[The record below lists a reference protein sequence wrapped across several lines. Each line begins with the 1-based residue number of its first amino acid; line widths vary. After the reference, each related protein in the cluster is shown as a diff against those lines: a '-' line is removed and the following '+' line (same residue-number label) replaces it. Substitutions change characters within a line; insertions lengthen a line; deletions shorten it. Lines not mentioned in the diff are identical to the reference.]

1 MLLPLALM
9 GLGAVL
15 GALLIARG
23 AVAVGVVIILMA
35 VLRLTLFL
43 RFWRRRAARRERG
56 EAARA
61 QARDRPT

>member
-9 GLGAVL
+9 ALGAVL

-35 VLRLTLFL
+35 LLRVALFM
-43 RFWRRRAARRERG
+43 RFWRRRAARAERWR
-56 EAARA
+56 AAQRGTR
-61 QARDRPT
+61 QG